1 MFKAAG
7 LDPEKAPATW
17 QDVMAD
23 AAAIKAKVPGVSP
36 VAFPAGSFE
45 ATVDR
50 FYSYLFMT
58 GSNILDPTNKKAV
71 FNDAGGQ
78 KAVQFLVDLV
88 KKGYASAG
96 RARPGRRPHR
106 GLRLSRAS
114 TG

>member
-1 MFKAAG
+1 M
-7 LDPEKAPATW
+7 T
-17 QDVMAD
+17 D

-50 FYSYLFMT
+50 FYAYLFMT

-88 KKGYASAG
+88 KQGYASQDLLGLDADPIVDSVYAG
-96 RARPGRRPHR
+96 KYG
-106 GLRLSRAS
+106 
-114 TG
+114 